1 MVYRALIGLRLL
13 KTRITTHF
21 SGWKAICHLFSHS
34 YIELRS
40 FCRICVSLLFTI
52 HGHMLQEVD
61 SSKYL
66 GVTISKDLRWD
77 DHINTITA
85 KANRTLG
92 FLRRN
97 MRSCKSSARAAAY
110 QGLVRPTLEYAC
122 STWDPWNSPSVDR
135 FTLVG
140 NSYHHTLFWMEGH
153 LPSILPFFH

>member
-1 MVYRALIGLRLL
+1 
-13 KTRITTHF
+13 
-21 SGWKAICHLFSHS
+21 
-34 YIELRS
+34 
-40 FCRICVSLLFTI
+40 
-52 HGHMLQEVD
+52 MLQEVD

-97 MRSCKSSARAAAY
+97 MKGC
-110 QGLVRPTLEYAC
+110 
-122 STWDPWNSPSVDR
+122 R

-140 NSYHHTLFWMEGH
+140 NSYHQTLFWMEGH
-153 LPSILPFFH
+153 LPSILPFFHWVEVVLQDLCIPIISYRSKQQAVIKKSTPANILELPLVKTYDGMITSTPSLPRPIEHWVSWDVIWEVANLHVGSYTRGLVWSLLF